1 MHLQLCSLCHCRS
14 FRNLD
19 SNQLNGTIPPQLGNL
34 TKLTTLYTQNRSA
47 SIDTVIISDLTLLI
61 VSDLTFLAYYI
72 LSDSTLMLKILHLVL
87 KLIVSLSLFQ
97 ESRLESA
104 QWHDPSSA
112 RHPHNAASAVRVAS
126 QYFEYSIVL
135 IVSLSLSQGPLLES
149 AQWHHPTSGRQ
160 PHDAHLFV
168 RSESHRPPLTLCF
181 FSDMILF
188 ANQWYETIF
197 IICEYDGS

>member
-1 MHLQLCSLCHCRS
+1 MMHLQLCSLCHCRS

-87 KLIVSLSLFQ
+87 IDCVIVALSGISTRISSVARSLL
-97 ESRLESA
+97 
-104 QWHDPSSA
+104 SSA
-112 RHPHNAASAVRVAS
+112 SS
-126 QYFEYSIVL
+126 QCCKCC
-135 IVSLSLSQGPLLES
+135 
-149 AQWHHPTSGRQ
+149 TSRI
-160 PHDAHLFV
+160 A
-168 RSESHRPPLTLCF
+168 
-181 FSDMILF
+181 
-188 ANQWYETIF
+188 IF
-197 IICEYDGS
+197 